1 MKQFPRLINHKVK
14 FDNEVYT
21 LIVDFNELDEDI
33 IVGRTLVNNKTN
45 EGNTTYQFTNE
56 NEASVIWKDYYT
68 DGAEI
73 A

>member
-1 MKQFPRLINHKVK
+1 MKKFPRLVNNKVK

-21 LIVDFNELDEDI
+21 LIVDFDTLEEDI
-33 IVGRTLVNNKTN
+33 IVERTLVNNKTN

-56 NEASVIWKDYYT
+56 NEASEIWKDYYT

>member
-1 MKQFPRLINHKVK
+1 MKLFPRLINNKVK
-14 FDNEVYT
+14 YNNEVYT
-21 LIVDFNELDEDI
+21 LIVDFDTLDEDI

-56 NEASVIWKDYYT
+56 NGASEIWKDYYT

-73 A
+73 V

>member
-1 MKQFPRLINHKVK
+1 MKKFPRLINRKVK

-21 LIVDFNELDEDI
+21 LIVDFDTLEEDI
-33 IVGRTLVNNKTN
+33 IVERTLVNNKTN

-56 NEASVIWKDYYT
+56 NEASEIWKDYYT

>member
-21 LIVDFNELDEDI
+21 LVVDFNESEDDI

-45 EGNTTYQFTNE
+45 EGNTTYQFTKE
-56 NEASVIWKDYYT
+56 NEASEIWKDYYT

>member
-1 MKQFPRLINHKVK
+1 MKKFPRLVNNKVK

-21 LIVDFNELDEDI
+21 LIVDFDTLEEDI
-33 IVGRTLVNNKTN
+33 IVERTLVNNKTN
-45 EGNTTYQFTNE
+45 EGNTTYQFVSE
-56 NEASVIWKDYYT
+56 NEASEIWKDYYT

>member
-14 FDNEVYT
+14 CDNEVYT
-21 LIVDFNELDEDI
+21 LVVDFNESEDDI

-45 EGNTTYQFTNE
+45 EGNTTYQFTKE
-56 NEASVIWKDYYT
+56 NEASEIWKDYYT